1 LHVEWAL
8 PSWGWPILLLAAV
21 AAVLW
26 TFRQYRS
33 SEPEAPFLLRSGLIA
48 LRSFAL
54 VCLLLALAGPA
65 LYRIHSE
72 QRPAE
77 VVVVL
82 EDSASMA
89 LEDGGGSRSRWERAV
104 ELAGTVNSSLSGRG
118 ETVRVSLVRGNGT
131 EAQRPLTESGDPPLP
146 PTAVGT
152 DLLALIREVG
162 SRWADRPLRGL
173 VLLADG
179 NETVRNLSP
188 GNGGSAPSPFLA
200 VGVGDPVGPPDRALQ
215 DLRYPDTAFA
225 GDEVVA
231 NVSVASRRTGG
242 LAHSPVTVRLT
253 QGERLVAEATADETA
268 VDGVTRLELIWR
280 PSATG
285 LQVYELEVT
294 PLDNERYL
302 SNNGTSLAVNVRKER
317 AHLLLLA
324 GRPGWDVRF
333 LVQAAAQ
340 EERIQLQAVYRG
352 REGLVLADSNTTW
365 LAPADLAGWERWDGF
380 VLAGW
385 QGLPADF
392 PWGSLVQAV
401 SEGKGLLVLPG
412 AGPAAPGLAGRTAFM
427 RPPDAVANA
436 LPVSLDAARWRRP
449 VSIRSWPV

>member
-1 LHVEWAL
+1 MHVEWAL
-8 PSWGWPILLLAAV
+8 PSWGWVFLLLAAV

-26 TFRQYRS
+26 TARQYRS
-33 SEPEAPFLLRSGLIA
+33 SEPAAPKGLRRGLIA
-48 LRSFAL
+48 LRSLAF
-54 VCLLLALAGPA
+54 VFLLLALAGPA

-77 VVVVL
+77 VVIVL

-89 LEDGGGSRSRWERAV
+89 LADGGGDRTRWDRAQR
-104 ELAGTVNSSLSGRG
+104 LAATADSLLSHRG
-118 ETVRVSLVRGNGT
+118 QDVRISLVRGNGVET
-131 EAQRPLTESGDPPLP
+131 QRPLAEAKASPPP

-173 VLLADG
+173 VLLSDG
-179 NETVRNLSP
+179 NETVRGLSS
-188 GNGGSAPSPFLA
+188 GEGGSAPAPLLA

-215 DLRYPDTAFA
+215 DLRYPDTAFE

-231 NVSVASRRTGG
+231 EVSVASRRTGAI
-242 LAHSPVTVRLT
+242 AHGPVRVRLT
-253 QGERLVAEATADETA
+253 QGDRLVAEATADEVDA
-268 VDGVTRLELIWR
+268 DGVTRLELAWR

-285 LQVYELEVT
+285 LQVYELQVA

-333 LVQAAAQ
+333 LAQAAVR
-340 EERIQLQAVYRG
+340 EERLQLETVYRG
-352 REGLVLADSNTTW
+352 REGLVLADSNTSW
-365 LAPADLAGWERWDGF
+365 RPPADADGWERWDGF
-380 VLAGW
+380 VLTGW

-392 PWGSLVQAV
+392 PWEGLVRAV
-401 SEGKGLLVLPG
+401 STH
-412 AGPAAPGLAGRTAFM
+412 GPEIL
-427 RPPDAVANA
+427 
-436 LPVSLDAARWRRP
+436 S
-449 VSIRSWPV
+449 